1 MPVESEGE
9 QRAWAPPVTQ
19 YARSGLLSI
28 AYQVIGEGPIDLVFI
43 PPFVTNLELTWDW
56 PPLAA
61 FYLAF
66 ASFARVILFDKR
78 GTGLS
83 DRVRQMPATRER
95 VDDLHAVMDAAGCE
109 QAAVVGI
116 SEGAPLAIS
125 FAAANPE
132 RVSALILYAPLPKGT
147 RSADYPWA
155 MPADWWK
162 GVAITFENS
171 WGSPEYLDA
180 DVAWRAP
187 SESGNPAFVKWWGVY
202 RRLGASP
209 GAAADLT
216 RLNARIDVRALLPEV
231 RAPTLVLA
239 RTGDRVISPE
249 HARYVADQIKGATY
263 LELPGDDHLPFV
275 GDASAFV
282 TAIARMLGVHHDVA
296 VEVHVEPQPA
306 AELGD
311 VTVATSLT
319 ERERDI
325 LSWVAR
331 GKTNAEIATA
341 LYIAEST
348 VRKHLQNTYK
358 KLEVSNR
365 TAAVALLR
373 GGVH

>member
-1 MPVESEGE
+1 MPGESEGE
-9 QRAWAPPVTQ
+9 QRVWSPPVTE
-19 YARSGLLSI
+19 YARSGDLSI
-28 AYQVIGEGPIDLVFI
+28 AYQVVGDGPIDLVFI

-61 FYLAF
+61 FYRAF

-109 QAAVVGI
+109 RAAVVGI

-132 RVSALILYAPLPKGT
+132 RVTALILYAPLPKGT
-147 RSADYPWA
+147 RSRDYPWA
-155 MPADWWK
+155 MPAEWWK
-162 GVAITFENS
+162 GVAVAFENS
-171 WGSPEYLDA
+171 WGSPEYLEA

-187 SESGNPAFVKWWGVY
+187 SESGNQAFVKWWGVY

-216 RLNARIDVRALLPEV
+216 RLNARIDVRPLLPKV

-239 RTGDRVISPE
+239 RAGDRVVSPE
-249 HARYVADQIKGATY
+249 HARYVARRIKGATY

-282 TAIARMLGVHHDVA
+282 TAIARMVGVHGNLPIN
-296 VEVHVEPQPA
+296 VHVEPHPA

-311 VTVATSLT
+311 LEATALLT
-319 ERERDI
+319 DRERDV

-341 LYIAEST
+341 LYVAEST
-348 VRKHLQNTYK
+348 VRKHLQNSYK
-358 KLEVSNR
+358 KLNVSNR

-373 GGVH
+373 GGAN

>member
-1 MPVESEGE
+1 M
-9 QRAWAPPVTQ
+9 A
-19 YARSGLLSI
+19 
-28 AYQVIGEGPIDLVFI
+28 
-43 PPFVTNLELTWDW
+43 
-56 PPLAA
+56 
-61 FYLAF
+61 
-66 ASFARVILFDKR
+66 
-78 GTGLS
+78 
-83 DRVRQMPATRER
+83 
-95 VDDLHAVMDAAGCE
+95 
-109 QAAVVGI
+109 
-116 SEGAPLAIS
+116 
-125 FAAANPE
+125 
-132 RVSALILYAPLPKGT
+132 
-147 RSADYPWA
+147 
-155 MPADWWK
+155 ADWWK
-162 GVAITFENS
+162 DVAVSFENS

-216 RLNARIDVRALLPEV
+216 RLNARIDVRALLPKV

-249 HARYVADQIKGATY
+249 HARYVADRIKGAVY

-282 TAIARMLGVHHDVA
+282 TAIARMLGVNHDMPIQVQ
-296 VEVHVEPQPA
+296 VEPQA
-306 AELGD
+306 APGLGH
-311 VTVATSLT
+311 VAATASLT

-373 GGVH
+373 DGMH

>member
-1 MPVESEGE
+1 MPIESDGK
-9 QRAWAPPVTQ
+9 QRAWSPPVTQ
-19 YARSGLLSI
+19 YARSGELSI
-28 AYQVIGEGPIDLVFI
+28 AYQVLGDGPIDLVFI
-43 PPFVTNLELTWDW
+43 PPFVTNLELAWDW

-61 FYLAF
+61 FYRAF

-95 VDDLHAVMDAAGCE
+95 VDDLQAVMNAAGCE
-109 QAAVVGI
+109 RAAVVGI

-125 FAAANPE
+125 FAAANPK

-155 MPADWWK
+155 MPAEWWK
-162 GVAITFENS
+162 GVAVTFENS
-171 WGSPEYLDA
+171 WGSPEYMDA

-187 SESGNPAFVKWWGVY
+187 SESGNQAFVKWWGFY

-216 RLNARIDVRALLPEV
+216 RLNARIDVRELLPEV
-231 RAPTLVLA
+231 RAPTLVLV
-239 RTGDRVISPE
+239 RDGDRVISPE
-249 HARYVADQIKGATY
+249 HARYVARRIKGATY
-263 LELPGDDHLPFV
+263 LELSGDDHLPFV
-275 GDASAFV
+275 GDASAVV
-282 TAIARMLGVHHDVA
+282 TAIARMLGVDGDVP
-296 VEVHVEPQPA
+296 VEVYVEPQPA
-306 AELGD
+306 AALGD
-311 VTVATSLT
+311 LKAAALLT
-319 ERERDI
+319 DRERDI

-358 KLEVSNR
+358 KLDVSNR

-373 GGVH
+373 GG